1 MELLVEKGPAKREG
15 DEQCRVTKAA
25 LRSWGFIVTFLGF
38 LRRVLG
44 EGRRTACSL
53 LRSASF
59 CLLSGE
65 WVGGSQETGRK
76 SRWEAL
82 VVQERADRGRD

>member
-1 MELLVEKGPAKREG
+1 MELVVKKGPGKREG
-15 DEQCRVTKAA
+15 DERCRVTKAA

-44 EGRRTACSL
+44 EGRRAAFSL
-53 LRSASF
+53 LHSASF

-65 WVGGSQETGRK
+65 WMGGSREPGRK

-82 VVQERADRGRD
+82 VVQERADRRD